1 MEYLHPGM
9 AIAEQL
15 TAKIPGAKITFFG
28 DGRPI
33 ERHTIHAAGHNYFAL
48 PSQDDMK
55 GPLRAVRYMTDN
67 SAGYCAARWMLRE
80 MKTDLVVALGGH
92 ASPLTFRAAQ
102 AARIPRILVEQ
113 NSVPNSLTR
122 RLSKYASA
130 VCLGFDEAAGHF
142 PTQTMPLVT
151 GIPSR
156 SSLNR
161 LSPIR
166 RMKQEVPPLKCL
178 VVFGGVGGA
187 SSINKSVPAALARLK
202 HRLGNWRIVHQ
213 AGEGQ
218 LLDTERRYKEL
229 GLDALVVS
237 YIDEIAA
244 ILGEADLAICR
255 AGGSTLAEL
264 AQSATPALLVPD
276 SRPGQEAQASNA
288 QILERLGA
296 VRWVDETDCELADAL
311 VDQLGPML
319 TNSSELAIRSET
331 IATLARRDAAE
342 QIANI
347 CCEAVGRGLPEI
359 TKPSINSVIGPLK
372 QAA

>member
-102 AARIPRILVEQ
+102 AVRIPRILVEQ

-130 VCLGFDEAAGHF
+130 VCLGFHEAAGHF